1 MDRDAKV
8 PVLRRAEE
16 VGFFGRRSRTAPPL
30 PAVRLTIILLAP
42 MACWLLPHAALRA
55 MRSTRSAISSL
66 VIRPPHTQENSASSS
81 L

>member
-30 PAVRLTIILLAP
+30 PAV
-42 MACWLLPHAALRA
+42 
-55 MRSTRSAISSL
+55 
-66 VIRPPHTQENSASSS
+66 
-81 L
+81 